1 MRAFGKSGTIIF
13 NDKTLIGDDMDL
25 YTSIVFVTIA
35 FLAVVVWDTFTNRI
49 VSDKIKRGNILVCC
63 LVAVATICE
72 WAGVKTNGADAS
84 LIFLHKLAKVAE
96 FSIFPFIAVMAA
108 FTYGKAKYPKIAI
121 GALIAHA
128 VFELVAMHF
137 GLVISVDS
145 ENIYTR
151 GSLYFIYVIFFSAS
165 IVYCFASIISEEV
178 SQHNRIDH
186 VLLAALMFVIIGI
199 GVQMI
204 FPDIRIDYLCTAICS
219 HFLYYHRN
227 KMILQMDGL
236 TRLLNRRCFEKDVE
250 RLKAPAVIVSM
261 DVNDFKTLND
271 TYGHGAGDI
280 CLKEIGG
287 VIREVFGRY
296 GYCYRYGWDEFCVI
310 LKRRLNDTELLC
322 KEFEK
327 AVEESKSTVAHL
339 PDVAVGYARFDKND
353 DVKDVLVKADEMMY
367 KVKNRMKNRE

>member
-1 MRAFGKSGTIIF
+1 
-13 NDKTLIGDDMDL
+13 
-25 YTSIVFVTIA
+25 
-35 FLAVVVWDTFTNRI
+35 
-49 VSDKIKRGNILVCC
+49 
-63 LVAVATICE
+63 
-72 WAGVKTNGADAS
+72 
-84 LIFLHKLAKVAE
+84 
-96 FSIFPFIAVMAA
+96 MAA
-108 FTYGKAKYPKIAI
+108 VTYGKAKYPKIAI

-250 RLKAPAVIVSM
+250 RLKAPAVIVSW
-261 DVNDFKTLND
+261 T
-271 TYGHGAGDI
+271 
-280 CLKEIGG
+280 
-287 VIREVFGRY
+287 
-296 GYCYRYGWDEFCVI
+296 
-310 LKRRLNDTELLC
+310 
-322 KEFEK
+322 
-327 AVEESKSTVAHL
+327 
-339 PDVAVGYARFDKND
+339 
-353 DVKDVLVKADEMMY
+353 
-367 KVKNRMKNRE
+367 